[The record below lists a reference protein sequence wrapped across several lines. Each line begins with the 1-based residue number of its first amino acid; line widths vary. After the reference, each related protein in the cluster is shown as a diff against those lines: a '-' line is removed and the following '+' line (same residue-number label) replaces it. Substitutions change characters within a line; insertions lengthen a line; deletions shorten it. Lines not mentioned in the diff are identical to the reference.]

1 MNQELIKGNL
11 FKNLILFS
19 IPFMITSVLQTFYG
33 LADLF
38 IVGQFNGAATI
49 AAVAMGS
56 QFMHA
61 LTVVIVGLAMGTT
74 VLIGHSVGAGNT
86 KEISKQVGN
95 SCLIFVVFALAVMAV
110 LVLCTDGI
118 ITVFQTPLE
127 ARADAGQ
134 YLFICFFGVPF
145 ITAYNMISSIFRGI
159 GDSKSPM
166 IIVGISGLLNI
177 ILDYILVGPFRLS
190 AAGAAYAT
198 VFAQVFS
205 VLFACVLLARKKII
219 PRISRQDLIP
229 DKGLIRRLLSIGGP
243 VAVQEGIVECTFLFI
258 TIIANTRGYEVS
270 AAVGIVEKI
279 VGFMFL
285 IPVSMLSSISVVA
298 AQNAG
303 AGQHDRGRKALFY
316 GIALTL
322 GVGAIF
328 IVICQFAGADL
339 VGIFAKN
346 EPETVRLGTQYLRAY
361 VLDTALAG
369 IHFCFSGYFSA
380 YDRSMYVFIHNVI
393 SSMFIRVPGAY
404 LASVWFPDTLFP
416 MGLAAPIGAV
426 VSSVICLFFY
436 RKLTRDIREGR
447 ISITPKQQ

>member
-1 MNQELIKGNL
+1 MNQNLIKGNL
-11 FKNLILFS
+11 FKALILFS
-19 IPFMITSVLQTFYG
+19 IPFMISSVLQTFYG

-61 LTVVIVGLAMGTT
+61 LTVVIVGLSMGIT
-74 VLIGHSVGAGNT
+74 VLIGHSVGAGRRN
-86 KEISKQVGN
+86 EISKQVGN
-95 SCLIFVVFALAVMAV
+95 SILIFIAFALVVMAV

-118 ITVFQTPLE
+118 ITVFQTPPE
-127 ARADAGQ
+127 AKTAARQ

-166 IIVGISGLLNI
+166 IVVAVSGLLNI
-177 ILDYILVGPFRLS
+177 VLDYILVGTFGLS
-190 AAGAAYAT
+190 AVGAAYAT
-198 VFAQVFS
+198 VFSQVFS
-205 VLFACVLLARKKII
+205 VIFGYILLARKKVC
-219 PRISRQDLIP
+219 PRITKEDLIP
-229 DKGLIRRLLSIGGP
+229 DKALIGSLLKIGGP
-243 VAVQEGIVECTFLFI
+243 VAIQEGIVECTFLFI
-258 TIIANTRGYEVS
+258 TIIANSRGYEVS

-285 IPVSMLSSISVVA
+285 VPVSMLSSISVVA

-303 AGQHDRGRKALFY
+303 ANQHDRGRKALLY
-316 GIALTL
+316 GIALTV
-322 GVGAIF
+322 GVGLVF
-328 IVICQFAGADL
+328 IVICQFAGADI
-339 VGIFAKN
+339 VSIFAKN

-380 YDRSMYVFIHNVI
+380 YGRSGYVFIHNLI
-393 SSMFIRVPGAY
+393 SSVCIRVPGAY
-404 LASVWFPDTLFP
+404 LASIWFPDTLFP
-416 MGLAAPIGAV
+416 MGLAAPVGAV
-426 VSSVICLFFY
+426 VSSIICIFFY
-436 RKLTRDIREGR
+436 RKLQRDIQNGN
-447 ISITPKQQ
+447 IHIQS